1 MMILYNGKIY
11 SKGGFC
17 QALLIDGKNIVAT
30 GSNEEIRAM
39 AGHGDKYIDLEGR
52 LVLPGFVDTH
62 AHGPLSFEQKSNIDL
77 YADETKEEYLKTVE
91 DFVKAHP
98 DKRMYSGMGWLNPA
112 FDALGPDKE
121 SLDRI
126 CDDRPVILRSG
137 DGHSVWANSKA
148 IEMAGITDETPDPD
162 GGTIERNEDGSTH
175 GTFRDQAQEIMLALI
190 PEPTVEE
197 FLEAIEGFQDMM
209 VSYGHTAVFDPLVAF
224 DGNLNKAYRRM
235 NEEGRL
241 KMKFALAY
249 SSMPED
255 PEGSL
260 EGYRKGRP
268 LKNGKLTEGTFVKVF
283 IDGVVEGGTA
293 CLKEDYCNQEGYCG
307 RPLWSQDTLNDFCAE
322 VDRLGYDLHFHVI
335 GDAAVQQVIEAM
347 EYVKQENGSRARNTV
362 AAHMQIVDPADYDKL
377 KELDIRVSSNPYWF
391 VKAPG
396 YYEDIELPFLG
407 KRAET
412 EYPMKSFFDMGLV
425 VSAGSDYAVT
435 PRPYPMEGIQLAML
449 RTLPEEDYLDPEKVL
464 GAAEKITLEQ
474 GLDAFTLN
482 GAVTMGISDVTGS
495 LEAGKCADIV
505 VMEQDVFQTAPEK
518 LFETNVYMTIS
529 DGEIVYEKDG
539 RK

>member
-1 MMILYNGKIY
+1 MMVLYNGKIY
-11 SKGGFC
+11 SKDGFC
-17 QALLIDGKNIVAT
+17 QAVLVDGGKISAT
-30 GSNEEIRAM
+30 GSDEEIKAM
-39 AGHGDKYIDLEGR
+39 AGPGDRYIDLGGR
-52 LVLPGFVDTH
+52 LVLPGFVDSH

-77 YADETKEEYLKTVE
+77 YADETREEYLKTVE
-91 DFVKAHP
+91 AFVKAHP

-112 FDALGPDKE
+112 FDELGPDKE

-162 GGTIERNEDGSTH
+162 GGAIERNEDGSAH

-197 FLEAIEGFQDMM
+197 FMEAIEGFQNMM
-209 VSYGHTAVFDPLVAF
+209 TAYGHTAVFDPLVAF
-224 DGNLNKAYRRM
+224 DGNLNKAYRKM

-241 KMKFALAY
+241 KIKFALAY

-255 PEGSL
+255 PETSL
-260 EGYRKGRP
+260 EGYRRGKSMRG
-268 LKNGKLTEGTFVKVF
+268 GKLTEGTFIKVF

-293 CLKEDYCNQEGYCG
+293 YLKEDYCNQEGYRG
-307 RPLWSQDTLNDFCAE
+307 RPLWSQETLNDFCAR
-322 VDRLGYDLHFHVI
+322 VDEMGYDLHFHVI
-335 GDAAVQQVIEAM
+335 GDAAAQQVIDAM
-347 EYVKQENGSRARNTV
+347 EYVKDKNGDRERNTV

-377 KELDIRVSSNPYWF
+377 KTLDIRVSSNPYWF

-412 EYPMKSFFDMGLV
+412 EYPMKSFFDIGLV

-435 PRPYPMEGIQLAML
+435 PKPYPMAGIQLAML
-449 RTLPEEDYLDPEKVL
+449 RTLEGKDHLDPENVL
-464 GAAEKITLEQ
+464 GAAEKITLKQ
-474 GLDAFTLN
+474 GIDAFTIN
-482 GAVTMGISDVTGS
+482 GAVTMGIDDITGS
-495 LEAGKCADIV
+495 IEAGKCADMV
-505 VMEQDVFQTAPEK
+505 VMEQDVFETAPEK
-518 LFETNVYMTIS
+518 LYETSVYMTIS
-529 DGEIVYEKDG
+529 DGEIVYEKES
-539 RK
+539 R

>member
-1 MMILYNGKIY
+1 
-11 SKGGFC
+11 
-17 QALLIDGKNIVAT
+17 
-30 GSNEEIRAM
+30 
-39 AGHGDKYIDLEGR
+39 
-52 LVLPGFVDTH
+52 
-62 AHGPLSFEQKSNIDL
+62 
-77 YADETKEEYLKTVE
+77 
-91 DFVKAHP
+91 
-98 DKRMYSGMGWLNPA
+98 
-112 FDALGPDKE
+112 
-121 SLDRI
+121 
-126 CDDRPVILRSG
+126 
-137 DGHSVWANSKA
+137 
-148 IEMAGITDETPDPD
+148 
-162 GGTIERNEDGSTH
+162 
-175 GTFRDQAQEIMLALI
+175 
-190 PEPTVEE
+190 
-197 FLEAIEGFQDMM
+197 
-209 VSYGHTAVFDPLVAF
+209 
-224 DGNLNKAYRRM
+224 M

-449 RTLPEEDYLDPEKVL
+449 RTLPEEDHLDPEKIL